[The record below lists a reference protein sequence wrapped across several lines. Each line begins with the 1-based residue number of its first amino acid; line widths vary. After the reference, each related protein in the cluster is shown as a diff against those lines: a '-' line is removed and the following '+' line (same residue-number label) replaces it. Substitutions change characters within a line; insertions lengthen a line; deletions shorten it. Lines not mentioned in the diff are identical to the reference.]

1 MNISKINE
9 KVSIESK
16 FPENSFGR
24 YPENFFSSTLRTDE
38 KMNCDFNDFLLSN
51 SPVNLSPENSDQ
63 EDDECHLPSQA
74 VGNLSSHSLL
84 SGESLNFPSH
94 ETGSFHENDRRSSP
108 ENSFSSTIRSD
119 KLKEDFDSVSV
130 TPLNSSTISSE
141 PNLEEKNG
149 FDSNGTEDISSHKPQ
164 LTETIN
170 SFGGGF
176 TESNFPTNTFYRS
189 PENSFSSTLRPDEK
203 MKNKKQKKKNFTRL
217 TYENV
222 EKNVSKYYLQNK
234 TSNKF
239 DVLITYLQSKKNIY
253 VQSQNLLQIK
263 LTIINAFTL
272 FLTATVA
279 IFAPFMYK
287 YNWSS
292 YFISAVNS
300 MIAILIKLKDGF
312 KYEANI
318 ENYNKLSNQ
327 FNNLETSMQLTSN
340 KLQFIKNED
349 AKTKIIIEKIEY
361 LEERLIDINNN
372 FKMIFPEIIK
382 KIFPIIT
389 HINIF
394 TFIKKIESYKHHL
407 IIDLQNVKNEIMY
420 ITHKWNMN
428 ENIILNIDVSL
439 HDKFYTNSFGR
450 FPENSFSCTLRPD
463 EKMDSQCPP
472 AFNPSNHHH
481 YPQKNYPVVS
491 ENKNIYPSLLSNC
504 DDINFFL
511 KSSSKWDSI
520 ESIEE
525 PTNSFGRSPEISFSS
540 SLRYDEKRNDFLL
553 NKQEKFLFI
562 NDKIRLQ
569 NLLKIK
575 ENIKI
580 KLFHYKKIYEYIDE
594 IFNEE
599 IKKAESFSYWL
610 YMIFIYKNNKNT
622 KKDYDNPIVKELI
635 KYAI

>member
-9 KVSIESK
+9 EEKSHNDGQFEGVTEDSLSHDRNDCVIDISVPK
-16 FPENSFGR
+16 K
-24 YPENFFSSTLRTDE
+24 NFFLVFSKRKENDIATEILTGESGRSE
-38 KMNCDFNDFLLSN
+38 VKENCDFNDFLLSN

-63 EDDECHLPSQA
+63 EDEEDKFPSHA
-74 VGNLSSHSLL
+74 TGNWSAPSLRCGEAINTNSYGRSPEKMNFPSL
-84 SGESLNFPSH
+84 RSGESLNFPSQATVCPP
-94 ETGSFHENDRRSSP
+94 ERSEGESLKLYVFHPDNFEP
-108 ENSFSSTIRSD
+108 
-119 KLKEDFDSVSV
+119 VSV
-130 TPLNSSTISSE
+130 TPLNSSSVSSE
-141 PNLEEKNG
+141 PTLEEKNA
-149 FDSNGTEDISSHKPQ
+149 FDSNGDISFKNVSSSHKPHFR
-164 LTETIN
+164 ETI
-170 SFGGGF
+170 
-176 TESNFPTNTFYRS
+176 
-189 PENSFSSTLRPDEK
+189 
-203 MKNKKQKKKNFTRL
+203 KKQKRKIFTRL

-222 EKNVSKYYLQNK
+222 ERNVSKYYLQNK

-253 VQSQNLLQIK
+253 IQSQNILQIK
-263 LTIINAFTL
+263 LNIINALTL

-279 IFAPFMYK
+279 IFAPFMYN

-349 AKTKIIIEKIEY
+349 VKTKIIIEKIEY

-428 ENIILNIDVSL
+428 ENIILNMDVSL
-439 HDKFYTNSFGR
+439 D
-450 FPENSFSCTLRPD
+450 D
-463 EKMDSQCPP
+463 DDSHRSPV
-472 AFNPSNHHH
+472 FNPSTIHRYTPDNF
-481 YPQKNYPVVS
+481 P
-491 ENKNIYPSLLSNC
+491 ENKNIFPSLLSNG
-504 DDINFFL
+504 DDIKLFL

-520 ESIEE
+520 ESIDEHTMNFPSQAAE
-525 PTNSFGRSPEISFSS
+525 DWSFAK
-540 SLRYDEKRNDFLL
+540 EKDYSNDFLL

-610 YMIFIYKNNKNT
+610 YMIFIYKNNKNI
-622 KKDYDNPIVKELI
+622 KKDYDNPIVRELI